1 MRRAIGILMLVAISV
16 MFVAGLLYLV
26 THEDRAKDFTWWPL
40 ERRDKSD
47 IPFGF
52 YILLALLSIVKIA
65 VVIALVMGYVAL
77 VVWLTEVRHN
87 ALHE

>member
-65 VVIALVMGYVAL
+65 VVIALVIGYVAL
-77 VVWLTEVRHN
+77 AVWLTEVRHN